1 VDAQDRRI
9 DRKRLR
15 LRRQI
20 RRATA
25 RLKVG
30 AVAPTYPHPTIAQ
43 FTTSS
48 SERYFEDYVPG
59 SIYEF
64 GSITLSED
72 DIVEFARRYD
82 PQYFHVDRERATHG
96 PFGGLIASGWQTG
109 AVVMRLFVDHYLS
122 HAASLGS
129 PGMDEIR
136 WLRPV
141 RPGDSLRLRVTVLES
156 RVSRSK
162 PDRGIVKASIEAFNQ
177 RDELVAT
184 MLGSNFIARRP
195 VGS

>member
-1 VDAQDRRI
+1 
-9 DRKRLR
+9 
-15 LRRQI
+15 
-20 RRATA
+20 
-25 RLKVG
+25 
-30 AVAPTYPHPTIAQ
+30 
-43 FTTSS
+43 
-48 SERYFEDYVPG
+48 
-59 SIYEF
+59 
-64 GSITLSED
+64 LSED

-82 PQYFHVDRERATHG
+82 PQYFHIDPERAVHG

-109 AVVMRLFVDHYLS
+109 AVIMRLFVDHYLA

-141 RPGDSLRLRVTVLES
+141 RPGDSLRIRVTVLES
-156 RVSRSK
+156 RISRSK

-184 MLGSNFIARRP
+184 MVGSNFIARRP
-195 VGS
+195 VRS